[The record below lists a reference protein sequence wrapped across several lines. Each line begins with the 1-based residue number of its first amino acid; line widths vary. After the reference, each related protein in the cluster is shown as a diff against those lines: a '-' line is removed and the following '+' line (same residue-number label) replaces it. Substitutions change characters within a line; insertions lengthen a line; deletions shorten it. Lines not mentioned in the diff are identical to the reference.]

1 MSLDLQWNDISS
13 FNVSMT
19 DKQSPLKDM
28 IVQYVGE
35 KISPE
40 NGEVSVEMV
49 ISTLADEFPELV
61 FSLAE
66 ENWVRGYQQAFYDL
80 RGDLEKNNE
89 QTELP

>member
-1 MSLDLQWNDISS
+1 MSLDLQWNDINS

-35 KISPE
+35 KVSPE

-66 ENWVRGYQQAFYDL
+66 ENWVRGYEQ
-80 RGDLEKNNE
+80 GLEDDRNLMKMLE
-89 QTELP
+89 E

>member
-66 ENWVRGYQQAFYDL
+66 ENWVRGYEQ
-80 RGDLEKNNE
+80 GLEDDRNLMKMLE
-89 QTELP
+89 E

>member
-1 MSLDLQWNDISS
+1 MSLDLQWNDIKS

-66 ENWVRGYQQAFYDL
+66 ENWVRGYEQ
-80 RGDLEKNNE
+80 GLEDDRNLMKMLE
-89 QTELP
+89 E

>member
-1 MSLDLQWNDISS
+1 MSLDLQWNDINS

-66 ENWVRGYQQAFYDL
+66 ENWVRGYEQ
-80 RGDLEKNNE
+80 GLEDDRNLMKMLE
-89 QTELP
+89 E

>member
-1 MSLDLQWNDISS
+1 MSLDLQWNNIKP

-35 KISPE
+35 NTSPDD
-40 NGEVSVEMV
+40 GEVSVEMV
-49 ISTLADEFPELV
+49 IDVLANEFPELV

-66 ENWVRGYQQAFYDL
+66 ENWVRGYEQGLEDDRNFMKAF
-80 RGDLEKNNE
+80 EE
-89 QTELP
+89 

>member
-1 MSLDLQWNDISS
+1 MSLDLQWNDIKPFS
-13 FNVSMT
+13 VSMT

-40 NGEVSVEMV
+40 SGEVNVEMV
-49 ISTLADEFPELV
+49 INTLADEFPELV

-66 ENWVRGYQQAFYDL
+66 ENWVRGYEQ
-80 RGDLEKNNE
+80 GLEDDRNLAKMFE
-89 QTELP
+89 E

>member
-1 MSLDLQWNDISS
+1 MSLDLQWNDINS

-35 KISPE
+35 KISQE

-66 ENWVRGYQQAFYDL
+66 ENWVRGYEQ
-80 RGDLEKNNE
+80 GLEDDRNLMKILE
-89 QTELP
+89 E

>member
-1 MSLDLQWNDISS
+1 MSLDLQWNDINS

-35 KISPE
+35 KISPQ

-66 ENWVRGYQQAFYDL
+66 ENWVRGYEQ
-80 RGDLEKNNE
+80 GLEDDRNLMKILE
-89 QTELP
+89 E

>member
-1 MSLDLQWNDISS
+1 MSLDLQWNDINS

-49 ISTLADEFPELV
+49 IGTLADEFPELV

-66 ENWVRGYQQAFYDL
+66 ENWVRGYEQ
-80 RGDLEKNNE
+80 GLEDDRNLMKMLE
-89 QTELP
+89 E

>member
-1 MSLDLQWNDISS
+1 MSLDLQWNNIKPFS
-13 FNVSMT
+13 VSMT

-28 IVQYVGE
+28 IVQYVGG

-49 ISTLADEFPELV
+49 INTLADEFPELV

-66 ENWVRGYQQAFYDL
+66 ENWVRGYEQ
-80 RGDLEKNNE
+80 GLEDDRNLMKMLE
-89 QTELP
+89 E

>member
-1 MSLDLQWNDISS
+1 VELKMSLDLQWNDINS

-66 ENWVRGYQQAFYDL
+66 ENWVRGYEQ
-80 RGDLEKNNE
+80 GLEDDRNLMKMLE
-89 QTELP
+89 E

>member
-1 MSLDLQWNDISS
+1 MSLDLQWNDINS

-40 NGEVSVEMV
+40 NGE
-49 ISTLADEFPELV
+49 
-61 FSLAE
+61 
-66 ENWVRGYQQAFYDL
+66 
-80 RGDLEKNNE
+80 
-89 QTELP
+89 

>member
-1 MSLDLQWNDISS
+1 MSLDLQWNDINS

-66 ENWVRGYQQAFYDL
+66 EKWVRGYEQ
-80 RGDLEKNNE
+80 GLEDDRNLMKILE
-89 QTELP
+89 E

>member
-1 MSLDLQWNDISS
+1 MSLDLQWNNINS

-66 ENWVRGYQQAFYDL
+66 ENWVRGYEQ
-80 RGDLEKNNE
+80 GLEDDRNLMKMLE
-89 QTELP
+89 E

>member
-13 FNVSMT
+13 FDTSMT

-66 ENWVRGYQQAFYDL
+66 ENWVRGYEQ
-80 RGDLEKNNE
+80 GLEDDRNLMKMLE
-89 QTELP
+89 E

>member
-1 MSLDLQWNDISS
+1 MSLDLQWNDINS

-61 FSLAE
+61 SSLAE
-66 ENWVRGYQQAFYDL
+66 ENWVRGYEQ
-80 RGDLEKNNE
+80 GLEDDRNLMKMLE
-89 QTELP
+89 E

>member
-1 MSLDLQWNDISS
+1 MSLDLQWNDIKP

-19 DKQSPLKDM
+19 DKQSPLKDI

-40 NGEVSVEMV
+40 SGEVSVEMV
-49 ISTLADEFPELV
+49 INTLADEFPELV

-66 ENWVRGYQQAFYDL
+66 ENWVRGYEQ
-80 RGDLEKNNE
+80 GLEDDRNLMKMLE
-89 QTELP
+89 E

>member
-1 MSLDLQWNDISS
+1 MSLDLQWNDINS

-35 KISPE
+35 KASPE
-40 NGEVSVEMV
+40 DGEVSVEMV

-66 ENWVRGYQQAFYDL
+66 ENWVRGYEQ
-80 RGDLEKNNE
+80 GLEDDRNLMKMLE
-89 QTELP
+89 E

>member
-1 MSLDLQWNDISS
+1 MSLDLQWNDINS

-66 ENWVRGYQQAFYDL
+66 ENWDRGYEQ
-80 RGDLEKNNE
+80 GLEDDRNLMKMLE
-89 QTELP
+89 E

>member
-1 MSLDLQWNDISS
+1 MSLDLQWNDINS

-66 ENWVRGYQQAFYDL
+66 ENRVRGYEQ
-80 RGDLEKNNE
+80 GLEDDRNLMKMLE
-89 QTELP
+89 E

>member
-49 ISTLADEFPELV
+49 VSTLADEFPELV

-66 ENWVRGYQQAFYDL
+66 ENWVRGYEQ
-80 RGDLEKNNE
+80 GLEDDRNLMKMLE
-89 QTELP
+89 E

>member
-1 MSLDLQWNDISS
+1 MSLDLQWNDINS

-66 ENWVRGYQQAFYDL
+66 ENWVRGYEQ
-80 RGDLEKNNE
+80 GLEDDRNLMKILE
-89 QTELP
+89 E

>member
-1 MSLDLQWNDISS
+1 MSLDLQWSDINS

-66 ENWVRGYQQAFYDL
+66 ENWVRGYEQ
-80 RGDLEKNNE
+80 GLEDDRNLMKMLE
-89 QTELP
+89 E

>member
-1 MSLDLQWNDISS
+1 MSLDLQWNDINSLS
-13 FNVSMT
+13 TSMT
-19 DKQSPLKDM
+19 DKQSPLKNM

-40 NGEVSVEMV
+40 DGEVNVEMV

-66 ENWVRGYQQAFYDL
+66 ENWVRGYEQ
-80 RGDLEKNNE
+80 GLEDDRNLMKMLE
-89 QTELP
+89 E

>member
-1 MSLDLQWNDISS
+1 MSLDLQWNDINS

-40 NGEVSVEMV
+40 NGEVSVEMI

-66 ENWVRGYQQAFYDL
+66 ENWVRGYEQ
-80 RGDLEKNNE
+80 GLEDDRNLMKMLE
-89 QTELP
+89 E